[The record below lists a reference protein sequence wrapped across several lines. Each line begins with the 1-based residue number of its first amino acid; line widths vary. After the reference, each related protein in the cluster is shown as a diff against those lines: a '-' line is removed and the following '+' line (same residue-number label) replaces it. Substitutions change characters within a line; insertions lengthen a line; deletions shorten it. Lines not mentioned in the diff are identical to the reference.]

1 MQNHQI
7 DSHSSLKAN
16 KLILL
21 FNAVL
26 ILLSCAQ
33 IVPLTGGDK
42 DILPPKEV
50 KSEPLNGSLFFD
62 SKTIEIEFDEFIQL
76 NNSASQLIVSPLMEP
91 APEVSVK
98 GKKLVVKLLGNLK
111 DSTTYSINFGN
122 AITDIT
128 ENNVFPNY
136 KYVFSTGSYI
146 DSLSYSGTV
155 VDAFDVSKKD
165 NIYVLLYD
173 QLTDSVPLKELPRYV
188 AITDKDGAFSIS
200 NIAHGNYKF
209 FAINDINGNYLFDL
223 PNEEIAFKDEIIML
237 DSSRSNNIVYLFEE
251 ENKLQFVVK
260 SENKKRGKVE
270 VILNLPTKNLTIN
283 PINKPIN
290 EAIENWSTIEKNKI
304 GDSLTI
310 WLAPPMLAL
319 ENILLELKDGEEI
332 IDTVDVTLLDKKK
345 AKDSVITITTNISG
359 SFDLNKDIVLSLN
372 SPFVSYL
379 GDSIQLYEDNVLITT
394 SHFTATSL
402 RKFELAY
409 HFKENTNYQLFI
421 PPATFTDIYGLQND
435 TLKVKFKTKK
445 LADYGTILLKVTTN
459 FTENYIVQLY
469 KNKTLIKESTFK
481 GASKIDYQYL
491 LPGAYQLKLII
502 DNNEDTKWNTGN
514 YLNHL
519 QPEKVIFYEK
529 DILIKANWDN
539 DINWIIK
546 E

>member
-1 MQNHQI
+1 M
-7 DSHSSLKAN
+7 KAN

-445 LADYGTILLKVTTN
+445 LADYGTILLKVTPN

-481 GASKIDYQYL
+481 GESKIAYQYL

-529 DILIKANWDN
+529 DIVIKANWDN